1 MVSKGYCLHRH
12 SEQRDS
18 TTWEIGTATELLLL
32 PPTDKRAD
40 VITIVAMFEIVAI
53 TYVVQ
58 SPTTIINIIAATPTK
73 IVAI

>member
-1 MVSKGYCLHRH
+1 MVGKGYCLHRH
-12 SEQRDS
+12 SEQ
-18 TTWEIGTATELLLL
+18 TIWEIGTATELSLLL
-32 PPTDKRAD
+32 PTDKTAE

-58 SPTTIINIIAATPTK
+58 TPTTIINIIAAAPTK